1 MHYTATR
8 LFSKLL
14 YLNGYIFQLPRNYF
28 SSTSGNIFNYSLL
41 NINKVFFKYKKN
53 HTNEN
58 LKVRL
63 LYTFGKDKKKLIS
76 KLYYKT
82 KTKEDSEGNT
92 NINENKFTNHNKSL
106 HLPTINEFQES
117 LNIYAL
123 PLYRKPAFPGFYQ
136 VLHIHDPNLMKF
148 LLSLKKKGE
157 EFIGGFLT
165 KYTYSNIKSN
175 NKNNYQDEILANLRI
190 DCGCVDSVSDLYD
203 VGTLLHILSLL
214 PHPIV
219 GGGQAIVMPLR
230 RIHLVETISEGMK
243 SEMNITDINTELSK
257 NISEDSSEWLDLF
270 TKLENNTNFNNIN
283 IDDSK
288 YQDITDFRNKIYLT
302 DEKSENNLKESF
314 IPLPLVQVK
323 YLEDNIPN
331 NIESRNT
338 LRALHLEIIQT
349 LKDLLKNSI
358 MYKEHFEQIM
368 KFYNLD
374 NPHKLADLISCIS
387 FGQREELQQ
396 ILSEEDIEERLKL
409 VLHIAQKDL
418 ELAKLQMSVK
428 IQIEEKLQKEQKKI
442 MLMEQLKF
450 IKQELGLEQ
459 DEKTTILEQFQNNM
473 KKYLNIKESNNYEI
487 ENSKLNNNLKDES
500 DLYLIPGYNLPKEVK
515 LVFQQE
521 LNRISLLDISSAE
534 FNIVKSYLE
543 WLTSIPWGKVTKDTQ
558 DIEYAK
564 LILDNNHFGL
574 KEVKERILELM
585 ATNLLRNNKIKDYL
599 LEESNNNEIN
609 NNIQNKQ
616 KKNDENNQIISSG
629 KILCIVGPPG
639 CGKTSIVKS
648 ISEALGRRYYR
659 ISLGGLFDAAELR
672 GHRRTYVGAMPGKFI
687 QAIKHTGTTNPV
699 ILLDEIDK
707 LGRDI
712 RGDPSAVLLE
722 VLDKNQNKTFRDHYL
737 DVPLDLSQVIF
748 IATANNI
755 DTIPAPLLDR
765 MEIIHIAGY
774 IFEEKLQIAKLHLL
788 PSIQNETGLT
798 SDHIKLETLVLE
810 KLIKDYAREAGVR
823 NLEKLLEKV
832 YRKAALEIIKKKNNE
847 KLSFPFN
854 IDLESLFKFV
864 GHPPFM
870 SDRLYRVMP
879 PGVVMGLAWTALGGA
894 TLFIEAVARI
904 SNLNNEEIHEI
915 NSISS
920 PGVKVTGQL
929 GDIMTESTEIA
940 YTFIRNIIANYSTFF
955 DKHYIH
961 IHVPEG
967 STPKD
972 GPSAGITLATSLLSL
987 AINTP
992 VKQDIAM
999 TGELSLT
1006 GKVLPIG
1013 GVKEKILAARR
1024 ESVKE
1029 IILPYENLRDVQ
1041 ELEEFIK
1048 SGINFYFCDNYFD
1061 IIPIVFPTIKFDF
1074 SNMKHSD
1081 SFQPM
1086 KLEFSN

>member
-8 LFSKLL
+8 LFCKLL
-14 YLNGYIFQLPRNYF
+14 YLNGHICQLQRNCF
-28 SSTSGNIFNYSLL
+28 SSTNGNIFNYSLPS
-41 NINKVFFKYKKN
+41 INKVFLKYKKN
-53 HTNEN
+53 HTSEN
-58 LKVRL
+58 SKVRS
-63 LYTFGKDKKKLIS
+63 LYTFGKNKEKLIS
-76 KLYYKT
+76 KLYYKS
-82 KTKEDSEGNT
+82 KTRENLEGST
-92 NINENKFTNHNKSL
+92 NINENRSTSHNKLSY
-106 HLPTINEFQES
+106 LPMINEFQEL

-148 LLSLKKKGE
+148 LLSLKKRGE

-165 KYTYSNIKSN
+165 KYTYSNMKSN
-175 NKNNYQDEILANLRI
+175 NKNNCQDGILANLRM
-190 DCGCVDSVSDLYD
+190 DCGCIDSVNDLYN

-219 GGGQAIVMPLR
+219 GGGQAIVVPLR
-230 RIHLVETISEGMK
+230 RIRLVETISEGMK
-243 SEMNITDINTELSK
+243 SEVNITDINTELSK
-257 NISEDSSEWLDLF
+257 SISEDPSEWLGLF
-270 TKLENNTNFNNIN
+270 TELGNNTDFNNIN
-283 IDDSK
+283 IDNSK
-288 YQDITDFRNKIYLT
+288 YQDITDFKNKIYLT

-323 YLEDNIPN
+323 YLDDNIPN
-331 NIESRNT
+331 NIESRST

-349 LKDLLKNSI
+349 LKDLLRNSI

-374 NPHKLADLISCIS
+374 NPHKLTDLISCIS

-396 ILSEEDIEERLKL
+396 ILSEENIEERLKL

-418 ELAKLQMSVK
+418 EIAKLQMSVK
-428 IQIEEKLQKEQKKI
+428 TQIEEKLQKEQRKI
-442 MLMEQLKF
+442 ILMEQLKF

-459 DEKTTILEQFQNNM
+459 DEKTTILQKFQNNM
-473 KKYLNIKESNNYEI
+473 KKYLNIEESDNYEK
-487 ENSKLNNNLKDES
+487 ENSKLNNDVKDEPN
-500 DLYLIPGYNLPKEVK
+500 LYLIPGYNLPKEVK

-521 LNRISLLDISSAE
+521 LDRISLLDISSAE
-534 FNIVKSYLE
+534 FNIIRSYLE
-543 WLTSIPWGKVTKDTQ
+543 WLTSIPWGKVTKDTEN
-558 DIEYAK
+558 IEYAK

-585 ATNLLRNNKIKDYL
+585 ATNLLRNN
-599 LEESNNNEIN
+599 
-609 NNIQNKQ
+609 NIQSEQ
-616 KKNDENNQIISSG
+616 KKSDENNQIVSSG

-712 RGDPSAVLLE
+712 RGDPSAILLE

-774 IFEEKLQIAKLHLL
+774 VFEEKLQIAKLHLL

-798 SDHIKLETLVLE
+798 SDHIKLESLVLE

-832 YRKAALEIIKKKNNE
+832 YRKAALEIIKKENE
-847 KLSFPFN
+847 RLSFPFN
-854 IDLESLFKFV
+854 IDLESLYKFI
-864 GHPPFM
+864 GYPPFI

-904 SNLNNEEIHEI
+904 SNLNEEIHEI
-915 NSISS
+915 NSTLS
-920 PGVKVTGQL
+920 PRVKVTGQL

-940 YTFIRNIIANYSTFF
+940 YTFIRNIIAKYSTFF

-1081 SFQPM
+1081 SLQPI
-1086 KLEFSN
+1086 KLEFLN